1 MKLAITVLLLPAALA
16 LPGYRGPLYK
26 TGYRPHKS
34 GYGPSGVASGTVA
47 PPYAL
52 PTTNT
57 STTPPAAEAAS
68 STSPLP
74 LISFITIENTVAEII
89 FTLPTPV
96 AEGATAPSEANPAP
110 NEVATA
116 AAGAGGS
123 CAAPT
128 TTTVDVTVTVTA
140 TATATATS
148 GQAPAAEAAD
158 SEAVSPTTSGPS
170 PVQLLGATDTPN
182 TVLAS
187 SPGSVTAAQ
196 AVAAAHTKAS
206 GTPKKGS
213 SSGSVTAIQAV
224 AVSPTK
230 ASGTSKKG
238 SSSGS
243 VTAVKAAAAA
253 PTKASST
260 PKTGSS
266 SGSGNKRG
274 LITPCGSADADLL
287 VEAFNDKPSIKWN
300 GNYYSTPPGNLS
312 SNIDFVPQDYHFD
325 DADFATWNQNAK
337 QAISEGQKYLLGF
350 GEPETDPGAQS
361 PQGVQA
367 AAEGWMKF
375 MQPYSG
381 QASLGSPAVLQ
392 NTNDFNWLSEFLDAC
407 DSLGC
412 DIGFIAIHWM
422 WEASQVESF
431 KTAITNAT
439 TIANGKP
446 VWVDNFSASGT
457 NEEQQAFLNEVVPWM
472 EANDAIERYA
482 YVSPDRTT
490 GTGFLNADGS
500 ISSLGTFY
508 ANL

>member
-1 MKLAITVLLLPAALA
+1 MKLPITVLLLPAALA

-26 TGYRPHKS
+26 TGYEHHKS
-34 GYGPSGVASGTVA
+34 GYWPSGVASGTVA

-57 STTPPAAEAAS
+57 STIPPAAEVAS

-74 LISFITIENTVAEII
+74 LISFITIENTVAETIS
-89 FTLPTPV
+89 TVPTPV

-110 NEVATA
+110 TEVATA

-123 CAAPT
+123 CAAPS

-158 SEAVSPTTSGPS
+158 SEAVSPTTSEPS
-170 PVQLLGATDTPN
+170 SVQPLGATDTPN
-182 TVLAS
+182 TFLAS
-187 SPGSVTAAQ
+187 SPGSVTAAH
-196 AVAAAHTKAS
+196 AVSAAHTKAS
-206 GTPKKGS
+206 GNTKALGTPKKGS
-213 SSGSVTAIQAV
+213 SSGSA
-224 AVSPTK
+224 
-230 ASGTSKKG
+230 
-238 SSSGS
+238 
-243 VTAVKAAAAA
+243 TAVKVAAAA

-260 PKTGSS
+260 SKTGSS

-274 LITPCGSADADLL
+274 LIMPCGSADTDFL
-287 VEAFNDKPSIKWN
+287 VEAFNDKPSIKWAAN
-300 GNYYSTPPGNLS
+300 WYSAPPGNLS

-325 DADFATWNQNAK
+325 DSDFVTWNENAK
-337 QAISEGQKYLLGF
+337 KAISEGQKYLLGF

-367 AAEGWMKF
+367 AAAGWMKF

-422 WEASQVESF
+422 WEASQAESF
-431 KTAITNAT
+431 KTVITNAT
-439 TIANGKP
+439 TVANGKP

-472 EANDAIERYA
+472 EDNDAIERYA

>member
-26 TGYRPHKS
+26 TGYRHHKS
-34 GYGPSGVASGTVA
+34 GYGPSGVASGTIA

-74 LISFITIENTVAEII
+74 LISFITIENTVAETI

-140 TATATATS
+140 TATATS
-148 GQAPAAEAAD
+148 DQAPAAEAAD

-170 PVQLLGATDTPN
+170 PVQLLGSTDTPN

-187 SPGSVTAAQ
+187 SPGSVTAIQ
-196 AVAAAHTKAS
+196 AVAASPTKAS

-213 SSGSVTAIQAV
+213 ST
-224 AVSPTK
+224 
-230 ASGTSKKG
+230 
-238 SSSGS
+238 GS

-266 SGSGNKRG
+266 SGSGSGNKRG
-274 LITPCGSADADLL
+274 LIMPCGSADTDFL
-287 VEAFNDKPSIKWN
+287 VEAFNDKPSIKWV
-300 GNYYSTPPGNLS
+300 GNWYSAPPGNLS

-325 DADFATWNQNAK
+325 DADFVTWNQNAK

-472 EANDAIERYA
+472 EANDGIERYA

>member
-1 MKLAITVLLLPAALA
+1 MKLPITVLLLPAALA

-26 TGYRPHKS
+26 TGYKPYKS
-34 GYGPSGVASGTVA
+34 DYGRSGVTSGTVA

-74 LISFITIENTVAEII
+74 LISFITIENTVVETI
-89 FTLPTPV
+89 FTVPTPV

-110 NEVATA
+110 TELATA
-116 AAGAGGS
+116 AAGADGS
-123 CAAPT
+123 CAAPS
-128 TTTVDVTVTVTA
+128 TTTVDVTVTF

-148 GQAPAAEAAD
+148 GQASAAEAAD
-158 SEAVSPTTSGPS
+158 SEAVSPTTSEPLS
-170 PVQLLGATDTPN
+170 VQPLGATNTPN
-182 TVLAS
+182 TFLAS

-196 AVAAAHTKAS
+196 AVSTAHTKAS

-213 SSGSVTAIQAV
+213 SSGSVTAVKPA
-224 AVSPTK
+224 AAAHTK
-230 ASGTSKKG
+230 ASGN
-238 SSSGS
+238 
-243 VTAVKAAAAA
+243 
-253 PTKASST
+253 TKASST
-260 PKTGSS
+260 LKTGSS
-266 SGSGNKRG
+266 PGSGNKRG
-274 LITPCGSADADLL
+274 LIMPCGSADTDSL
-287 VEAFNDKPSIKWN
+287 VAAFNDKPSIKWV
-300 GNYYSTPPGNLS
+300 GNWFSAPPDNLS

-325 DADFATWNQNAK
+325 DADFVPWNQNAK
-337 QAISEGQKYLLGF
+337 RAISEGQKYLLGF

>member
-1 MKLAITVLLLPAALA
+1 MKLPILVLLLPAALA
-16 LPGYRGPLYK
+16 FPGYRGPLYK
-26 TGYRPHKS
+26 TGYKPYKS
-34 GYGPSGVASGTVA
+34 GHGRSGVASGTVA

-68 STSPLP
+68 STSSFPLV
-74 LISFITIENTVAEII
+74 SFITIENTVAETI
-89 FTLPTPV
+89 FIVPTPV

-110 NEVATA
+110 LEVATA

-123 CAAPT
+123 CAAPS
-128 TTTVDVTVTVTA
+128 TTTVDVTVTV

-158 SEAVSPTTSGPS
+158 SEAVSPTTSEPS
-170 PVQLLGATDTPN
+170 SVQPLGATNTPN
-182 TVLAS
+182 TFLAS
-187 SPGSVTAAQ
+187 SLGSVTAAQ
-196 AVAAAHTKAS
+196 AVSVAHTKAS
-206 GTPKKGS
+206 S
-213 SSGSVTAIQAV
+213 N
-224 AVSPTK
+224 TK
-230 ASGTSKKG
+230 ASGSTKASGIPKKG
-238 SSSGS
+238 TSSGS
-243 VTAVKAAAAA
+243 VTAVKAATAV
-253 PTKASST
+253 PTKALGT
-260 PKTGSS
+260 PKIGSS

-274 LITPCGSADADLL
+274 LIMPCGSADTDFL
-287 VEAFNDKPSIKWN
+287 VEAFNDKPSIKWV
-300 GNYYSTPPGNLS
+300 GNWYSAPPGNLS

-325 DADFATWNQNAK
+325 DADFVPWNQNAK
-337 QAISEGQKYLLGF
+337 KAISEGQKYLLSF

-457 NEEQQAFLNEVVPWM
+457 DEEQQAFLNEVVPWM

>member
-1 MKLAITVLLLPAALA
+1 MKLAITVLLLPAVLA
-16 LPGYRGPLYK
+16 LPGHHGPLYK
-26 TGYRPHKS
+26 TGYKHWKS
-34 GYGPSGVASGTVA
+34 GYRPSGVASGTVA

-68 STSPLP
+68 STSPQTF
-74 LISFITIENTVAEII
+74 ISLVTIDNTVAETI
-89 FTLPTPV
+89 FVTATPV
-96 AEGATAPSEANPAP
+96 AAGATAPSEANPAP
-110 NEVATA
+110 TELATA
-116 AAGAGGS
+116 AAGAGDS
-123 CAAPT
+123 CPAPI

-140 TATATATS
+140 TATS
-148 GQAPAAEAAD
+148 GQAPPAEAAD
-158 SEAVSPTTSGPS
+158 SEAASPTTSGPS

-187 SPGSVTAAQ
+187 SPGSVAAAPAVAAAQTKAPATPKKESGSSSVPAVQ
-196 AVAAAHTKAS
+196 AVAASPIKAS
-206 GTPKKGS
+206 ATPEKAS
-213 SSGSVTAIQAV
+213 SSA
-224 AVSPTK
+224 
-230 ASGTSKKG
+230 
-238 SSSGS
+238 S
-243 VTAVKAAAAA
+243 VTAVKAAAA
-253 PTKASST
+253 PSTKASST

-266 SGSGNKRG
+266 ATSGSKRG
-274 LITPCGSADADLL
+274 LVMPCGGADTDFL
-287 VEAFNDKPSIKWN
+287 VEAFNNQPGIKWAAN
-300 GNYYSTPPGNLS
+300 WYSAPPGNLS

-325 DADFATWNQNAK
+325 DSDFNTWNQNAK
-337 QAISEGQKYLLGF
+337 KAISEGQKYLLSF
-350 GEPETDPGAQS
+350 GEPETADGAQS

-367 AAEGWMKF
+367 AAQGWMKF

-381 QASLGSPAVLQ
+381 QVSLGGPAVLQ
-392 NTNDFNWLSEFLDAC
+392 NTNDFDWLSQFLDAC

-446 VWVDNFSASGT
+446 VWVDNFSASGS

-472 EANDAIERYA
+472 EANDKIERYA